1 MIETEAR
8 NWGGARAG
16 AGRKKGARSKS
27 ESERRTRR
35 IVVLATE
42 EQEARLKEMAARA
55 EMSVSSYLLSV
66 ALQNN

>member
-16 AGRKKGARSKS
+16 EGRKKGARSKS

-42 EQEARLKEMAARA
+42 EQEARLKEKAARA